1 MRTAS
6 HRRHPAL
13 LVAVIVI
20 TGATLYPFAWVV
32 FGAFKSQQEIF
43 GSPLLLPQEWRWD
56 NFATAWTTGN
66 FGHYFANSMMVALAV
81 TVLEVAVA
89 CPAGYAFA
97 KTRLRNHAWVFYVY
111 LFGLTLP
118 VQAIIIPLFYQLQSY
133 GLVNSRTGLSL
144 VIVATAVPFAVFLMR
159 SFFRDLPDAMV
170 EAARID
176 GANEWKIF
184 WRVMLPMAT
193 PGLLALAV
201 FSFLGAWNEFLL
213 ALLLL
218 TDDASRTLPLGLVRF
233 QSEMT
238 ANYGALFAGIVLAM
252 IPSVL
257 VYVALQRS
265 FIRGL
270 SAGSVK

>member
-1 MRTAS
+1 MTAT
-6 HRRHPAL
+6 
-13 LVAVIVI
+13 V
-20 TGATLYPFAWVV
+20 
-32 FGAFKSQQEIF
+32 KSQQDIF

-56 NFATAWTTGN
+56 NFATAWTEGK
-66 FGHYFANSMMVALAV
+66 FGSYFVNSMLIAIGV
-81 TVLEVAVA
+81 TVLEVAAA

-97 KTRLRNHAWVFYVY
+97 KTVLRHHPAAFYVY

-118 VQAIIIPLFYQLQSY
+118 IQAIVIPLFYQLRSY
-133 GLVNSRTGLSL
+133 GLINSKTGLTL

-159 SFFRDLPDAMV
+159 NFFRDLPDSLI

-176 GANEWKIF
+176 GANEWTIF

-201 FSFLGAWNEFLL
+201 FSFLGAWNEFVL

-218 TDDASRTLPLGLVRF
+218 IDDANRTLPLGLVRF
-233 QSEMT
+233 QTEMT
-238 ANYGALFAGIVLAM
+238 ADYGALFAGIVLTM

-257 VYVALQRS
+257 VYIVLQRS
-265 FIRGL
+265 FIHGL
-270 SAGSVK
+270 SSGSVK